1 MKKIICIIT
10 ILIMLICCGCQKGP
24 TLKEHIKDDAF
35 RIDIDLQATEGYGCA
50 PLIIRDADTIKK
62 FSQFVNN
69 APILKQNSL
78 KDKDKTDGN
87 HNTVTIKYNS
97 GKQSTLTFSNSI
109 FRVDDVEYVV
119 QKDYFQC
126 MNSAIG
132 DLEFN
137 VDFVSLGDFL
147 QLLSDTANTNTEYDT
162 TGIQL
167 GLGLTPQGANEI
179 IGIFL
184 KENGYSLD
192 VDVLS
197 ELSLTDKK
205 ILYTKEAHD
214 ICDAVLQKLTK

>member
-1 MKKIICIIT
+1 VRPAFACRWDGSAEN
-10 ILIMLICCGCQKGP
+10 LIVYK
-24 TLKEHIKDDAF
+24 
-35 RIDIDLQATEGYGCA
+35 
-50 PLIIRDADTIKK
+50 
-62 FSQFVNN
+62 
-69 APILKQNSL
+69 
-78 KDKDKTDGN
+78 
-87 HNTVTIKYNS
+87 
-97 GKQSTLTFSNSI
+97 
-109 FRVDDVEYVV
+109 
-119 QKDYFQC
+119 
-126 MNSAIG
+126 NSACQENRPLDILCFKSAIA

-147 QLLSDTANTNTEYDT
+147 QLLSDTANIDTEYDT

-192 VDVLS
+192 IDVLS